1 MKAVVLHAQWQPRD
15 SYRPTPKDVPGR
27 LTYLG
32 SRVWRHPAVEVTD
45 KPVPRPAPTQV
56 LLRVRACGICGS
68 DVHMAQ
74 ADSDGYTL
82 YPGLTAFPVVL
93 GHEFSGEVVEAGPQ
107 AINRRTGARF
117 EPGEPVC
124 VEEMLWCGYCRPCAD
139 GFPNHCENL
148 QELGFTVDGA
158 FAEYVAVD
166 ARYCWSLK
174 ELQAVYPRQ
183 DVFLV
188 GSLMEPTSVSY
199 NAIFERAG
207 GIRPGDLA
215 VVIGGGP
222 IGLTAVALLKKA
234 GAARVILSEPSPVRA
249 EVGRRLGADAVVD
262 PTREDLAERVLAL
275 TDGWGAELF
284 VEAAGLAHLVMPQIE
299 RILWEGRAI
308 NAKVVLIGR
317 ADVQAPLTGE
327 VFQVRRAQLFGAQGH
342 SGHGNFPRAI
352 RLAASGMDLR
362 PLITR
367 RVRLEEVPD
376 SIRQLQGN
384 RTEAK
389 VTAVLD

>member
-1 MKAVVLHAQWQPRD
+1 MKAVVLEARWSPRD
-15 SYRPTPKDVPGR
+15 NYRPTPKDVPGR

-32 SRVWRHPAVEVTD
+32 SRVWRDPRVALAD
-45 KPVPRPAPTQV
+45 KPVPRPGPTQV
-56 LLRVRACGICGS
+56 LIRVRACGICGS

-74 ADSDGYTL
+74 ADEEGYTL
-82 YPGLTAFPVVL
+82 YPGLTAFPVTL
-93 GHEFSGEVVEAGPQ
+93 GHEFSGEVVEAGEH
-107 AINRRTGARF
+107 AINRRTNRRF

-166 ARYCWSLK
+166 AKYCWSLR
-174 ELQAVYPRQ
+174 ELEAAYSRDDVY
-183 DVFLV
+183 LI

-207 GIRPGDLA
+207 GIRPGDVA

-222 IGLTAVALLKKA
+222 IGLTAVALLKRA
-234 GAARVILSEPSPVRA
+234 GASRVILSEPSPARA
-249 EVGRRLGADAVVD
+249 EVGRRVGADAVID
-262 PTREDLAERVLAL
+262 PSREDLASRVLEL
-275 TDGWGAELF
+275 TEGWGAELF
-284 VEAAGLAHLVMPQIE
+284 VEAAGLAHKVLPQIE
-299 RILWEGRAI
+299 RVLWEGRAI
-308 NAKVVLIGR
+308 NARVVLIGR

-327 VFQVRRAQLFGAQGH
+327 VFQVRRAQLYGSQGH

-362 PLITR
+362 PIVTR
-367 RVRLEEVPD
+367 RVRLDEVPHF
-376 SIRQLQGN
+376 IRQLQGN

-389 VTAVLD
+389 VTAVLP